1 MDRPNKHFKSSANE
15 TQLKLMLANQNEGN
29 LLREQVRSVHMKSY
43 VCAFILND
51 SFLSFSQ
58 FVIYTTDLESDFESQ
73 NFGSNGAHNFR
84 LVSHYATRMSI
95 ALRASLLEITRIR
108 GVIL

>member
-1 MDRPNKHFKSSANE
+1 MDRPNKHFKPSANE

-29 LLREQVRSVHMKSY
+29 LLREQVRSVHMKSN

-58 FVIYTTDLESDFESQ
+58 FVINATDLESNFESQ
-73 NFGSNGAHNFR
+73 NFGSNGAHYFR
-84 LVSHYATRMSI
+84 LVRATQPEWASRYAP
-95 ALRASLLEITRIR
+95 AFLKSLEKRE
-108 GVIL
+108 

>member
-1 MDRPNKHFKSSANE
+1 
-15 TQLKLMLANQNEGN
+15 MLANQNEGN

-58 FVIYTTDLESDFESQ
+58 FVINTTDLESDFESQ
-73 NFGSNGAHNFR
+73 NFESNGAHYFR
-84 LVSHYATRMSI
+84 LVSRYATRMSI
-95 ALRASLLEITRIR
+95 ALRASLLEITRIKR
-108 GVIL
+108 ISF

>member
-1 MDRPNKHFKSSANE
+1 
-15 TQLKLMLANQNEGN
+15 
-29 LLREQVRSVHMKSY
+29 MKSY
-43 VCAFILND
+43 VCVFILNA

-58 FVIYTTDLESDFESQ
+58 FVINATLESDFESQ
-73 NFGSNGAHNFR
+73 NFGINGAHYFR

-108 GVIL
+108 ESVCKETVVLRQWKSVTG

>member
-1 MDRPNKHFKSSANE
+1 
-15 TQLKLMLANQNEGN
+15 
-29 LLREQVRSVHMKSY
+29 MKSN

-58 FVIYTTDLESDFESQ
+58 FVINTTDLESDFESQ
-73 NFGSNGAHNFR
+73 NFGSNGAHYFR

-108 GVIL
+108 EKVCKETVVLRQWKSVTG

>member
-1 MDRPNKHFKSSANE
+1 
-15 TQLKLMLANQNEGN
+15 MLANQNEGN

-43 VCAFILND
+43 VCVFILNA

-58 FVIYTTDLESDFESQ
+58 FVINATLESDFESQ
-73 NFGSNGAHNFR
+73 NFGINGAHYFR

-95 ALRASLLEITRIR
+95 ALRASLLEITRIK
-108 GVIL
+108 GVSL

>member
-1 MDRPNKHFKSSANE
+1 
-15 TQLKLMLANQNEGN
+15 
-29 LLREQVRSVHMKSY
+29 MKSY
-43 VCAFILND
+43 VCVFILNA

-58 FVIYTTDLESDFESQ
+58 FVINATDLESDFESQ
-73 NFGSNGAHNFR
+73 NFGSNGAHYFR